1 MTSSLSVERERT
13 LQGVDES
20 SVERTL
26 AACEQQLRANGTPDL
41 RALGFWRAVAAVKRH
56 GELVDRYA
64 TRIATIDRAA
74 FRRHVKLAFP
84 VAVGVIA
91 LDLGLFGGLLLL
103 GIAAFVD
110 HPWREILVLVAT
122 GALDVTTHGLAHLGV
137 GTIVGIDFTDWFVDL
152 PKRPQPGF
160 KIDYAS
166 YLRASPRQRAWM
178 HAAGAIATKLTPFLV
193 IPYAAAIG
201 TDTWAV
207 LALVALGVVQILFD
221 VLFSVRA
228 SDWKKFRREMR
239 LAR

>member
-1 MTSSLSVERERT
+1 VDETAVVSALESCERE
-13 LQGVDES
+13 
-20 SVERTL
+20 L
-26 AACEQQLRANGTPDL
+26 AAGRTPDL

-56 GELVDRYA
+56 PELVDRYA

-74 FRRHVKLAFP
+74 FRRHVRLALP
-84 VAVGVIA
+84 VALGVIL

-103 GIAAFVD
+103 GIATVVA
-110 HPWREILVLVAT
+110 HPWREIIVLVAT
-122 GALDVTTHGLAHLGV
+122 GALDLTTHGLAHLAV
-137 GTIVGIDFTDWFVDL
+137 GTLVGINFTDWFVDL

-178 HAAGAIATKLTPFLV
+178 HAAGAIATKFTPFLV
-193 IPYAAAIG
+193 IPYALAIG

-207 LALVALGVVQILFD
+207 LALLALGIVQILFD

>member
-1 MTSSLSVERERT
+1 MNDAEIDRALGASERELNAGR
-13 LQGVDES
+13 V
-20 SVERTL
+20 
-26 AACEQQLRANGTPDL
+26 PDL

-56 GELVDRYA
+56 PELVDRYA
-64 TRIATIDRAA
+64 TRIATIDRAV
-74 FRRHVKLAFP
+74 FRRRVRLVFP
-84 VAVGVIA
+84 VALGVIA
-91 LDLGLFGGLLLL
+91 LDLGLFGGLVLL
-103 GIAAFVD
+103 GVATVVD
-110 HPWREILVLVAT
+110 HPWREVLVLLAT
-122 GALDVTTHGLAHLGV
+122 GALEMTTHGLAHLAV
-137 GTIVGIDFTDWFVDL
+137 GTLVGIDFTDWFADL

-193 IPYAAAIG
+193 VPYAVAIG

-207 LALVALGVVQILFD
+207 LALLALGVVQILFD
-221 VLFSVRA
+221 VLYSVRA

>member
-1 MTSSLSVERERT
+1 
-13 LQGVDES
+13 VDETA
-20 SVERTL
+20 VANAL
-26 AACEQQLRANGTPDL
+26 ASCEQELQAGRTPDL

-56 GELVDRYA
+56 PELVNRYA
-64 TRIATIDRAA
+64 TRIATVDRAV
-74 FRRHVKLAFP
+74 FRRRVRLAFP
-84 VAVGVIA
+84 VSLGVIA
-91 LDLGLFGGLLLL
+91 LDIGLFGGLLLL
-103 GIAAFVD
+103 GAAIGVD
-110 HPWREILVLVAT
+110 HPWREILVLVAA
-122 GALDVTTHGLAHLGV
+122 GALDATTHGLAHLAV
-137 GTIVGIDFTDWFVDL
+137 GTFVGIDFTDWFVDL

-193 IPYAAAIG
+193 IPYAVAIG
-201 TDTWAV
+201 TETWAV
-207 LALVALGVVQILFD
+207 LLLLVLGVLQVVSD

>member
-1 MTSSLSVERERT
+1 MNDAEIDRALGASERELNAGR
-13 LQGVDES
+13 V
-20 SVERTL
+20 
-26 AACEQQLRANGTPDL
+26 PDL

-56 GELVDRYA
+56 PELVDRYA
-64 TRIATIDRAA
+64 TRIATIDRAV
-74 FRRHVKLAFP
+74 FRRRVRLAFP
-84 VAVGVIA
+84 VALGVIA
-91 LDLGLFGGLLLL
+91 LDLGLFGGLVLL
-103 GIAAFVD
+103 GVATVVD
-110 HPWREILVLVAT
+110 HPWREVLVLLAT
-122 GALDVTTHGLAHLGV
+122 GALDVTTHGLAHLAV
-137 GTIVGIDFTDWFVDL
+137 GTLVGIDFTDWFADL

-193 IPYAAAIG
+193 VPYAVAIG

-207 LALVALGVVQILFD
+207 LALLALGVVQILFD
-221 VLFSVRA
+221 VLYSVRA

>member
-1 MTSSLSVERERT
+1 M
-13 LQGVDES
+13 DES

-26 AACEQQLRANGTPDL
+26 AACEQQLRADGTPDL

-56 GELVDRYA
+56 PELVDRYA
-64 TRIATIDRAA
+64 TRIATIDRAV
-74 FRRHVKLAFP
+74 FRRRVGLVFP
-84 VAVGVIA
+84 VALGVIA
-91 LDLGLFGGLLLL
+91 LDLGLFGGLVLL
-103 GIAAFVD
+103 GVATLVD
-110 HPWREILVLVAT
+110 HPWREVLVLLAT
-122 GALDVTTHGLAHLGV
+122 GALDVTTHGLAHLAV
-137 GTIVGIDFTDWFVDL
+137 GTLVGIDFTDWFADL

-193 IPYAAAIG
+193 IPYAVAIG

-207 LALVALGVVQILFD
+207 LALLALGVVQILFD
-221 VLFSVRA
+221 VLYSVRA